1 MHEIQSPD
9 NNGIE
14 RLIKT
19 VKADVAPRITPPAL
33 QAEIASVHYFTAAD
47 GVLGAQQNRVPV
59 ECPNKKEHASVAA
72 SSATTTAKDGSM
84 FHCAHSSCARL
95 GPNTLAEKASPSP
108 TLGLITFCVIV
119 MRNGFTVHGMSACA
133 SPENFNEQVGHAV
146 ARTNAEA
153 AMWPL
158 LGYALK
164 EKLWQ
169 DKVNNTLVEN
179 LKGAKPCES

>member
-9 NNGIE
+9 NGIE

-19 VKADVAPRITPPAL
+19 VKADVAPRVTPPAL
-33 QAEIASVHYFTAAD
+33 QAEIVSVEYFTAAE
-47 GVLGAQQNRVPV
+47 GVLGAQMERPDEKVM
-59 ECPNKKEHASVAA
+59 AS
-72 SSATTTAKDGSM
+72 
-84 FHCAHSSCARL
+84 
-95 GPNTLAEKASPSP
+95 
-108 TLGLITFCVIV
+108 LGLITFCVIV

-133 SPENFNEQVGHAV
+133 SPENFNKQVGRAV
-146 ARTNAEA
+146 ARANAEN